1 VEKFL
6 SLYWTHIITSTGER
20 IKIHLLVSLKATT
33 DFMVKFDLSKLT
45 IRHEHPEKTFTHE
58 RYIRKLME
66 LALDSDGDIRILA
79 I

>member
-1 VEKFL
+1 M
-6 SLYWTHIITSTGER
+6 
-20 IKIHLLVSLKATT
+20 SLKATT